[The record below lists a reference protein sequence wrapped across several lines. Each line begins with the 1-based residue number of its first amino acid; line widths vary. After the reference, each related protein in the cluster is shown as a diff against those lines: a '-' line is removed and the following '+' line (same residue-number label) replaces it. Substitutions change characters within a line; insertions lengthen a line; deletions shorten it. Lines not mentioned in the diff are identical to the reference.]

1 MMSRNTA
8 MAETSVPPA
17 PEERALVYLRAIR
30 AILEDHTR
38 RFDDDVITRLAR
50 LERETAATRRDIA
63 ELLRRELDGFD
74 KRLAQIEHHLGL
86 FDDPAAAD
94 EP

>member
-1 MMSRNTA
+1 

-38 RFDDDVITRLAR
+38 RVDDDVITRLAR
-50 LERETAATRRDIA
+50 LEREAAATRRDIA

-74 KRLAQIEHHLGL
+74 KRLAQIERHLGL
-86 FDDPAAAD
+86 VDNPTSAD